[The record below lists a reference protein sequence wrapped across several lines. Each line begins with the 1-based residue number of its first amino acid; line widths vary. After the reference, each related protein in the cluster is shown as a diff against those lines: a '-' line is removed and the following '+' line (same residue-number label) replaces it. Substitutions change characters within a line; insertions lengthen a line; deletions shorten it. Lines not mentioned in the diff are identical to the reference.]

1 MPAAYVQAAKYGGGS
16 GEVDCLGKWDGMC
29 TCHNTLANGD
39 AREGVAVASLCLAWF
54 RVVAAVMRAGLEIP
68 VVSGRRMDL
77 LGNDKADRPPN
88 RQRSQVR
95 WSHVV
100 SRVWCE
106 HACRCADVQTC
117 RSAGG
122 QLEGPLVVEG
132 RVVFPHGCRGSV
144 GWRPVTMPIPATV
157 LCSPD

>member
-1 MPAAYVQAAKYGGGS
+1 MPAAYAQAAKYGGGS
-16 GEVDCLGKWDGMC
+16 GEVDCLGKWDGVC
-29 TCHNTLANGD
+29 TCHSTLANGD
-39 AREGVAVASLCLAWF
+39 ARERVAVASLCLAWF
-54 RVVAAVMRAGLEIP
+54 RVVAAVMRAGLERL

-88 RQRSQVR
+88 RQRSRVR

-122 QLEGPLVVEG
+122 RLEEPWWWRVELC
-132 RVVFPHGCRGSV
+132 FPMVAAAVSGGVR
-144 GWRPVTMPIPATV
+144 
-157 LCSPD
+157 